1 METKTENSNQRN
13 DPGGWKWL
21 AYLSLSAAIIMILGI
36 ENALE
41 KKISFLIFALLTFI
55 PIIIT
60 RKPGIAGIN
69 RRNLKSSIVAGSGA
83 GIFYGI
89 FRGLAL
95 KFIPLGGLIFGADLA
110 RIALKLEDGI
120 ELGSLVLTRDN
131 ASALLLLFMFPFMI
145 SMEMYFRGLLFQTA
159 RKYVHWAWAVAIASA
174 IQAIARRT
182 PHSLIMGSIGGV
194 LMQKYDNILAA
205 SFMHG
210 FQFFTA
216 LAIVLYL

>member
-1 METKTENSNQRN
+1 METKTENNNQKN
-13 DPGGWKWL
+13 DPCSWKWL

-41 KKISFLIFALLTFI
+41 NKISFVIFALLTFI

-60 RKPGIAGIN
+60 RKPGIAGIT

-89 FRGLAL
+89 
-95 KFIPLGGLIFGADLA
+95 
-110 RIALKLEDGI
+110 
-120 ELGSLVLTRDN
+120 
-131 ASALLLLFMFPFMI
+131 
-145 SMEMYFRGLLFQTA
+145 FRGLLFQTA

-194 LMQKYDNILAA
+194 LMQKYDNILAP

>member
-1 METKTENSNQRN
+1 MEILTKNNNEKN
-13 DPGGWKWL
+13 DPVGWKWL
-21 AYLSLSAAIIMILGI
+21 VYLSLSAAIIMILGI

-41 KKISFLIFALLTFI
+41 KKISFIIFVLLTFL
-55 PIIIT
+55 PVIIT
-60 RKPGIAGIN
+60 RKPGIAGIT
-69 RRNLKSSIVAGSGA
+69 RMNLKSSIIVGSGV
-83 GIFYGI
+83 GIIYGI
-89 FRGLAL
+89 IRGLAL
-95 KFIPLGGLIFGADLA
+95 KFIPLGGLVFGADLA
-110 RIALKLEDGI
+110 RIALNLESGI
-120 ELGSLVLTRDN
+120 ELRWLVLTRDN
-131 ASALLLLFMFPFMI
+131 ASVLLLLFMFPFMI
-145 SMEMYFRGLLFQTA
+145 SMEMYFRGLLFRTA

-194 LMQKYDNILAA
+194 LMQKYDNILAP